1 MEVPRYWRLQ
11 KQKYRMVGEEC
22 PHCSEK
28 IFPPRDLCPRCG
40 RGTLNNNLNVFIENK
55 VNDNEN
61 KSEPENSMKKQR
73 VTLALLN

>member
-11 KQKYRMVGEEC
+11 KQRYRMVGEEC

-40 RGTLNNNLNVFIENK
+40 RGTLNNKFLNVSFENK
-55 VNDNEN
+55 NDDN
-61 KSEPENSMKKQR
+61 KEVSEQIFPIKNR
-73 VTLALLN
+73 VE